1 MDRFGHHHVGLSS
14 PAPLSDTITILCR
27 VNHLGNKVII
37 RSAEFIFRRPPFI
50 NVQPFESSGSAR
62 HDRYTFPRSFRFE
75 ITSRVSGYLSID
87 LRSRRPV
94 ASPAVACV
102 NGRMLRSEVKVR
114 ERAADIPFHGPQQNQ
129 YKLEKTNMKIEN
141 EQTSYGHVFRWS
153 GRVALP
159 SADKNPGAH
168 GRCVAYHVFCF
179 LFISLGV
186 SLCRP
191 ADNPLGNPTVPLS
204 SGRATKKPLRL
215 PAVFDCQ
222 TGKTCQ
228 K

>member
-75 ITSRVSGYLSID
+75 ITSRVSGYPSID

-94 ASPAVACV
+94 ASPTVACV

-129 YKLEKTNMKIEN
+129 YKLEKNKHEN
-141 EQTSYGHVFRWS
+141 RKRTDQLRPCFPLVRPGGAAV
-153 GRVALP
+153 GR
-159 SADKNPGAH
+159 
-168 GRCVAYHVFCF
+168 
-179 LFISLGV
+179 
-186 SLCRP
+186 
-191 ADNPLGNPTVPLS
+191 
-204 SGRATKKPLRL
+204 
-215 PAVFDCQ
+215 
-222 TGKTCQ
+222 
-228 K
+228 